1 MTAIAQVAPIA
12 GPGLAPICSRLVAW
26 IARVG
31 AILRQLGPYAAIE
44 ILLPGGT
51 LMALLLWLYR
61 RSVYVRARQRESESV
76 TYAHLCMECGV
87 ANGHFDLGS
96 AVRLRPDG
104 VNEQAQAAGHAHS
117 EHSRS
122 KTGRQ

>member
-1 MTAIAQVAPIA
+1 MTAIAHVAPIA
-12 GPGLAPICSRLVAW
+12 GLELAPTRSRLAAW
-26 IARVG
+26 IARIG

-61 RSVYVRARQRESESV
+61 RSVSVRARVRTAESAA
-76 TYAHLCMECGV
+76 YAHLCMECGV

-96 AVRLRPDG
+96 HIRLRPE
-104 VNEQAQAAGHAHS
+104 VAKE
-117 EHSRS
+117 
-122 KTGRQ
+122 

>member
-12 GPGLAPICSRLVAW
+12 GPEFAPTRARLAAW
-26 IARVG
+26 IARIG

-51 LMALLLWLYR
+51 LMALLLWFYR
-61 RSVYVRARQRESESV
+61 RSVDVRARARTSESA
-76 TYAHLCMECGV
+76 AHAYLCMECGV

-96 AVRLRPDG
+96 AVKLRAPK
-104 VNEQAQAAGHAHS
+104 ETAHA
-117 EHSRS
+117 
-122 KTGRQ
+122 